1 MQQIHHKKNE
11 LFKVEFYQD
20 KECTEAF
27 DFTNA
32 RNLYIEGDL
41 ATLMDLFATQQVDTE
56 ADIYIPYLTTTWNE
70 LCLQDLF
77 SSPVKTLNDIT
88 PNLSKYIP
96 EDNAVLFLSEKDR
109 ELYDCYPVGTSRVYN
124 EKFEL
129 PIESSGCGDPDCSCE
144 YPYTKI
150 TIFLPYGTQSE
161 LQKAKEVAKEL
172 MEKYGVE
179 EVNLCVLHNFLK
191 ELSYNS
197 KITYYEEVA
206 SSVLE
211 DAIFCDR
218 VWEAWNYGTMSIDDF
233 ARMEDGH
240 CEDMIQE
247 RANLLFNIIEL
258 NKTPKQIFDECKNRN
273 FTSYK
278 EPTLL
283 QYFNKIITT
292 NSTGILPVRDTERLQ
307 VIDCKEI
314 FEEYLKE
321 NN

>member
-1 MQQIHHKKNE
+1 MQQIYHTKNE
-11 LFKVEFYQD
+11 LFEVEFYQD
-20 KECTEAF
+20 KECIKPF

-32 RNLYIEGDL
+32 ENLYIELKDGDVTPL
-41 ATLMDLFATQQVDTE
+41 LILPMASYYVP
-56 ADIYIPYLTTTWNE
+56 YIPKQFENINYGYKNI
-70 LCLQDLF
+70 F
-77 SSPVKTLNDIT
+77 TLNDIT

-96 EDNAVLFLSEKDR
+96 EDNAVLFLSEEDR

-179 EVNLCVLHNFLK
+179 EVNLCVLHCFIKYDVLH
-191 ELSYNS
+191 
-197 KITYYEEVA
+197 YEI
-206 SSVLE
+206 L
-211 DAIFCDR
+211 
-218 VWEAWNYGTMSIDDF
+218 NIDESDYF
-233 ARMEDGH
+233 S
-240 CEDMIQE
+240 
-247 RANLLFNIIEL
+247 
-258 NKTPKQIFDECKNRN
+258 KTPEEAFEYIQNTLDCDDYDFVEKYTKEYDDEFRKD
-273 FTSYK
+273 FEEKKALFFKSL
-278 EPTLL
+278 P
-283 QYFNKIITT
+283 FNKIITT
-292 NSTGILPVRDTERLQ
+292 NSTGILEPQNTERLQ

-321 NN
+321 SN